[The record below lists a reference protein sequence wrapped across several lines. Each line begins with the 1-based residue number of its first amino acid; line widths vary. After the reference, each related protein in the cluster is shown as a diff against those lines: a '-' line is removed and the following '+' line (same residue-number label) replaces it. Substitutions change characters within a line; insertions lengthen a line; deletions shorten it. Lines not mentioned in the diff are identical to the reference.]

1 MESNEIIDTIADFS
15 LFADLSRPELEAAAH
30 TFDEEWF
37 GAGQRILRQGFS
49 GSGFYVILEGQ
60 AEVRIDGRERSKLS
74 RGDFFGEIS
83 VLLDEPPSGDVIAL
97 TPLRCLVLARSNLA
111 EWLLSMP
118 TVTLR
123 MLQTELRR
131 LRSANSWRS

>member
-1 MESNEIIDTIADFS
+1 MENNEIVDTIAGFT

-37 GAGQRILRQGFS
+37 AAGQRILRQGFS
-49 GSGFYVILEGQ
+49 GSGFYLILEGQ
-60 AEVRIDGRERSKLS
+60 AEVRIDGQERSKLS

-83 VLLDEPPSGDVIAL
+83 VLLDEPPTGDVTAL

-111 EWLLSMP
+111 DWLLSMP
-118 TVTLR
+118 PVTLR
-123 MLQTELRR
+123 MLQAELRR
-131 LRSANSWRS
+131 LRAANTWRN

>member
-1 MESNEIIDTIADFS
+1 MENNEIVDTIAGFT

-37 GAGQRILRQGFS
+37 AAGQRILRQGFS
-49 GSGFYVILEGQ
+49 GSGFYLILEGE

-83 VLLDEPPSGDVIAL
+83 VLLDEPPTGDVIAL

-118 TVTLR
+118 PVTLR
-123 MLQTELRR
+123 ILQAELRR
-131 LRSANSWRS
+131 LRAANTWRN